1 MAKAKLPKPEI
12 TDEVES
18 GVELLI
24 ETADS
29 DEAVMEFL
37 EKGNT
42 ITLRFTKNG
51 TEVEYNGINETEL

>member
-12 TDEVES
+12 TDEIES

-24 ETADS
+24 EMADS
-29 DEAVMEFL
+29 ESALMEFL

-42 ITLRFTKNG
+42 ITLHFTKKG
-51 TEVEYNGINETEL
+51 TEVSYNGINETLI